1 MIVVCCQ
8 FNTVN
13 IEGLDMQ
20 LVKTCAMPKI
30 DTKKVLFVVLAVLCI
45 AALAVMFAYGK
56 GTEQS
61 GFKEVW
67 MQITAYMQGSLG
79 RVLVG
84 LIVVVG
90 IAAAVVRQS
99 LMTFAVAVGAAIGLY
114 YAPDII
120 NGIMTSSVAVTTVLP
135 VL

>member
-1 MIVVCCQ
+1 MSQSVQ
-8 FNTVN
+8 A
-13 IEGLDMQ
+13 
-20 LVKTCAMPKI
+20 VKTPLMKSFNAKNVMLI
-30 DTKKVLFVVLAVLCI
+30 VLAI
-45 AALAVMFAYGK
+45 ATVASLALVVAYGK
-56 GTEQS
+56 GTEQT
-61 GFKEVW
+61 GFKDVW
-67 MQITAYMQGSLG
+67 LQITQYMQGSLG

-114 YAPDII
+114 YAPDIV
-120 NGIMTSSVAVTTVLP
+120 NGIMSSSEAVTTILP

>member
-1 MIVVCCQ
+1 MNQ
-8 FNTVN
+8 SASASTLNPFN
-13 IEGLDMQ
+13 
-20 LVKTCAMPKI
+20 VKNVM
-30 DTKKVLFVVLAVLCI
+30 LSVLAI
-45 AALAVMFAYGK
+45 AIVAAMALAFAYGN
-56 GTEQS
+56 GTEQT
-61 GFKEVW
+61 GFKDVW
-67 MQITAYMQGSLG
+67 EQITQYMQGSLG

-114 YAPDII
+114 YAPDIV
-120 NGIMTSSVAVTTVLP
+120 NGIMSSSEAVATILP

>member
-1 MIVVCCQ
+1 
-8 FNTVN
+8 
-13 IEGLDMQ
+13 
-20 LVKTCAMPKI
+20 
-30 DTKKVLFVVLAVLCI
+30 
-45 AALAVMFAYGK
+45 MFAYGK

-99 LMTFAVAVGAAIGLY
+99 LMTLQWRLVRQLVCTTHRI
-114 YAPDII
+114 
-120 NGIMTSSVAVTTVLP
+120 SSTVS
-135 VL
+135 

>member
-1 MIVVCCQ
+1 
-8 FNTVN
+8 
-13 IEGLDMQ
+13 
-20 LVKTCAMPKI
+20 
-30 DTKKVLFVVLAVLCI
+30 
-45 AALAVMFAYGK
+45 MFAYGK

-120 NGIMTSSVAVTTVLP
+120 NGIMTSSVAVTTALP

>member
-1 MIVVCCQ
+1 
-8 FNTVN
+8 
-13 IEGLDMQ
+13 
-20 LVKTCAMPKI
+20 MPKI
-30 DTKKVLFVVLAVLCI
+30 DTKKLLFVVLAVLCV

-120 NGIMTSSVAVTTVLP
+120 NGIMTSSVAVTTALP